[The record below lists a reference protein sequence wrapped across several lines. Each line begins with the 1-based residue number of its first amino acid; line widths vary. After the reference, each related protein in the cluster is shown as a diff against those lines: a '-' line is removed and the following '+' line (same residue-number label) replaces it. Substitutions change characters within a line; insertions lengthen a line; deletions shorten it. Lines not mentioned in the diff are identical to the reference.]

1 MGLTW
6 HPAGLEGVPAPSF
19 LPFLL
24 GCCLSPEAAL
34 AMGDGGSLLA
44 SPEDAR
50 CGERLY
56 PPTPCEG
63 REMCVKRMEFLAGP
77 LLTHSCVILSPAPS
91 CPEAPPCSVNETSM
105 ERLSW
110 KAVVCTD

>member
-1 MGLTW
+1 
-6 HPAGLEGVPAPSF
+6 
-19 LPFLL
+19 
-24 GCCLSPEAAL
+24 
-34 AMGDGGSLLA
+34 MGDGGSLLA

-50 CGERLY
+50 CRGRLY

-63 REMCVKRMEFLAGP
+63 REMCMKRMEFPAQS
-77 LLTHSCVILSPAPS
+77 LLTHSCVLLGPAPS
-91 CPEAPPCSVNETSM
+91 RPEAPPCSVYETSM